1 MSQGLAVE
9 LGATFVAAGHHATER
24 FGPRLLGERL
34 AKEMGLDVSFV
45 DVDNPV

>member
-24 FGPRLLGERL
+24 FGPQLLGQRL
-34 AKEMGLDVSFV
+34 AGELGVEVSFV